1 MAKGIDLIASVM
13 GPPGEEGRKDA
24 KDSNEADEGAETEL
38 TTHLRAYEKAMRQG
52 QMSAAEESFRAAVA
66 ACGGYDKME

>member
-1 MAKGIDLIASVM
+1 MAKGVDLIATVM
-13 GPPGEEGRKDA
+13 GPPGEEGRKDT

-38 TTHLRAYEKAMRQG
+38 STHLRAFDKAMRNG
-52 QMSAAEESFRAAVA
+52 QMGTAEESFRAAVA